1 MKSSSNSPSISSW
14 PGKAVETI
22 LVEQTAGTQ
31 EAGAVG
37 SGVVGETGWEA
48 VTLEFVCVGCGVAD
62 VSSTLGGHNLTGDVL
77 VGETDDEPVL
87 WGVVLVLVLGDK
99 ALASVV
105 IGLTLAATAVLD
117 LEPLEICFVFD
128 ELDERHV
135 ADSILASVVIG
146 LTLA

>member
-62 VSSTLGGHNLTGDVL
+62 VSSNLGGHDLT
-77 VGETDDEPVL
+77 
-87 WGVVLVLVLGDK
+87 GVVLVLVLGDK

-105 IGLTLAATAVLD
+105 IALTLAATAVHD